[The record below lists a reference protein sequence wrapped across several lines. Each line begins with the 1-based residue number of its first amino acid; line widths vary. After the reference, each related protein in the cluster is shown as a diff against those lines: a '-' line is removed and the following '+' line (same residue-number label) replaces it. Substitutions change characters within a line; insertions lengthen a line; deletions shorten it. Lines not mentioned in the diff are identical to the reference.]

1 MNLPKAARKT
11 AAQAIAMP
19 PMLFKVVHLQ
29 PGGADPADSHA
40 AGQFVHALSGVIEVG
55 MGGQVFL
62 APPQYGVWIPP
73 HLEHVS
79 SNRHEASYAT
89 VYVAEAL
96 CATLPRQ
103 PCTMV
108 ISPLIHALLDTLH
121 SRGIDVPRS
130 APDQRLFEVL
140 LDELRVAPGHDSYLP
155 TSQDPLLARVLGA
168 LQASPWD
175 GRSLADWAALVHT
188 TERTLAR
195 RCERDLHMPFGEW
208 RQRLKVVRGIALL
221 EAGRAVKDVALELGY
236 SAPSAFIA
244 MFHKQLGMT
253 PQAYLRQK
261 KAG

>member
-1 MNLPKAARKT
+1 MSPKATRKPP
-11 AAQAIAMP
+11 AQAAMP

-29 PGGADPADSHA
+29 PGNADPAESHA

-89 VYVAEAL
+89 VYVARAL
-96 CATLPRQ
+96 CAALPPH

-108 ISPLIHALLDTLH
+108 ISPLIQAVLDTLCA
-121 SRGIDVPRS
+121 RRIEVPQS

-140 LDELRVAPGHDSYLP
+140 LDELRVAPSHDSYLP
-155 TSQDPLLARVLGA
+155 TSQDPLLGRVLGE
-168 LQASPWD
+168 LQACPWD
-175 GRSLADWAALVHT
+175 GRSLAEWAALVHT

-261 KAG
+261 TG

>member
-1 MNLPKAARKT
+1 MIPKAVRKPP
-11 AAQAIAMP
+11 AQAAMP
-19 PMLFKVVHLQ
+19 PMQFKVVHLQ
-29 PGGADPADSHA
+29 PGSADPAESHA

-89 VYVAEAL
+89 VYVAQAL
-96 CATLPRQ
+96 CAALPPH

-108 ISPLIHALLDTLH
+108 ISPLIQAVLDTL
-121 SRGIDVPRS
+121 RARQIELPQS
-130 APDQRLFEVL
+130 APEQRLFEVL
-140 LDELRVAPGHDSYLP
+140 LDQLAMAPSHDSYLP
-155 TSQDPLLARVLGA
+155 MSQDPLLGRVLDA
-168 LQASPWD
+168 LQACPWD
-175 GRSLADWAALVHT
+175 GRSLAEWAALAHT

-261 KAG
+261 AS

>member
-1 MNLPKAARKT
+1 MNPKAARKPP
-11 AAQAIAMP
+11 AQAAP
-19 PMLFKVVHLQ
+19 PMLLFKVVHLQ
-29 PGGADPADSHA
+29 PGSADPAESHA

-96 CATLPRQ
+96 CAALPSH

-108 ISPLIHALLDTLH
+108 ISPLIQAVLDTL
-121 SRGIDVPRS
+121 RARRVEVPQS

-140 LDELRVAPGHDSYLP
+140 LDELRVAPSHDSYLP
-155 TSQDPLLARVLGA
+155 TSQDPLLGRVLDE
-168 LQASPWD
+168 LQLRPWD
-175 GRSLADWAALVHT
+175 GRSLAEWAALVHT

-195 RCERDLHMPFGEW
+195 RCERDLHMPFSEW

-221 EAGRAVKDVALELGY
+221 ESGRAVKDVALELGY

-244 MFHKQLGMT
+244 MFHKQIGMT

-261 KAG
+261 AY